1 MKQDEQDQ
9 RTNLKP
15 FLGGPVRVEK
25 DW

>member
-9 RTNLKP
+9 RANLKP
-15 FLGGPVRVEK
+15 YLGNPVRVEK